1 MVGKRPV
8 SGFLRYFAFKIPFVG
23 QAGVSAFV

>member
-8 SGFLRYFAFKIPFVG
+8 SGFLRYFAFEVPFVG
-23 QAGVSAFV
+23 QAGMSTFG